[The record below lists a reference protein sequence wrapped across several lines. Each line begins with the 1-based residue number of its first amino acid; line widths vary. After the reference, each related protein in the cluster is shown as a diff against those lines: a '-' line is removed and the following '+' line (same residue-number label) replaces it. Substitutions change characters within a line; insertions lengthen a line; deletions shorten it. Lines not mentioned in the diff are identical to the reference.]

1 MNLYLESSA
10 IAARLLGQAKGRIVQ
25 SLLERAD
32 NVFSSELLVLEC
44 DRALIRAEES
54 GHIPAADVATK
65 RSVLN
70 REAGFWTLLRIEGE
84 VLERARRPFPIE
96 PVRSLDAVHL
106 ASLLVAGSIF
116 VNAKLLSFDDRIR
129 ANAKAL
135 GFELADA

>member
-10 IAARLLGQAKGRIVQ
+10 IAARLLGQSKGEIVQ
-25 SLLERAD
+25 RLLESAD
-32 NVFSSELLVLEC
+32 NVFSSELLLLEC
-44 DRALIRAEES
+44 DRALIRAEHA
-54 GHIPAADVATK
+54 GHIPPADAASK

-96 PVRSLDAVHL
+96 PVRSLDALHL
-106 ASLLVAGSIF
+106 SSLLVAGSMF
-116 VNAKLLSFDDRIR
+116 ASARLLSFDDRIR
-129 ANAKAL
+129 ANAIAL